1 MKKTVLIGFAAMFA
15 LTLSLG
21 AYAAV
26 FGQAEMVHFWIA
38 FPAGNVT
45 EPITLRGAGPP
56 VSMAPIVIDLDQRG
70 VLKNVLNPSIEAFS
84 THWIYNLGTK
94 PVKVQLELT
103 NTTFPVQWEVSA
115 NLPYDEETHTFT
127 ELLYPGQ
134 SIKNLGIDWYF
145 RIPAYYMDEKIIY
158 QGGLKVIDANTKQ
171 VLTFIPIIIGHGQE
185 IVGGVAD
192 CCS

>member
-1 MKKTVLIGFAAMFA
+1 MFA
-15 LTLSLG
+15 ITFGLA
-21 AYAAV
+21 AYSAD
-26 FGQAEMVHFWIA
+26 FGKAEIVHFWIG

-56 VSMAPIVIDLDQRG
+56 ISMSPIVIDLDQRG
-70 VLKNVLNPSIEAFS
+70 VLKNMLNPNIEALS

-103 NTTFPVQWEVSA
+103 NTTFPIEWSVNA

-127 ELLYPGQ
+127 QYLYPGG

-145 RIPAYYMDEKIIY
+145 RIPAYYMDEEVIY
-158 QGGLKVIDANTKQ
+158 QGALKIIDADTKKT
-171 VLTFIPIIIGHGQE
+171 LTQIPIIIGHGQE
-185 IVGGVAD
+185 IIGGVAD